1 MQTGNKPIKRCSKPL
16 IITERQL
23 NATVGHHPTPIRMAT
38 VKTNKQKSES
48 DGKDMGNLKQCPAI
62 KISVVAPQKIK
73 NKLAIWSNR
82 LTHEYMPKI
91 NKSRVWKKYVCTY
104 VHSSIIYSSQ
114 NVKTLQQMSVQ

>member
-48 DGKDMGNLKQCPAI
+48 DGKDMGNLGHLCAVGEHKTVPCYKDQCGGSSKDQKQACHL
-62 KISVVAPQKIK
+62 V
-73 NKLAIWSNR
+73 
-82 LTHEYMPKI
+82 
-91 NKSRVWKKYVCTY
+91 
-104 VHSSIIYSSQ
+104 
-114 NVKTLQQMSVQ
+114 QQADS